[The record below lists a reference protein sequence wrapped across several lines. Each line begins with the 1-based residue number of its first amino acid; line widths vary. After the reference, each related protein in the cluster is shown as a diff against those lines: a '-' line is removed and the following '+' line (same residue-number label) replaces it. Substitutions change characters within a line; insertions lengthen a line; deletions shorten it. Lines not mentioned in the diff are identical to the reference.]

1 MTLDKILT
9 VRITDQNLEKLRN
22 EANKEEVSLNSM
34 VNHIFSDYLQWDMY
48 ANKVGW
54 IVVLAEVF
62 KGIIDELDEKTLY
75 KVAIRTAN
83 ATANVGAMMTG
94 ENTLDGFFFILR
106 NRLKKSGIKY
116 VESNENGMTKF
127 VIHHNLGKNWSYFYK
142 IWHEQMLRN
151 LGHITKISSDDNSL
165 IICVN
170 S

>member
-1 MTLDKILT
+1 MTLDKILS
-9 VRITDQNLEKLRN
+9 VRITEKNLKNLRN
-22 EANKEEVSLNSM
+22 EAKKENISLNSM
-34 VNHIFSDYLQWDMY
+34 VNHIFSDYLQWDLY

-62 KGIIDELDEKTLY
+62 KGIIDELDEKTLH

-83 ATANVGAMMTG
+83 STSNVCTMMTR
-94 ENTLDGFFFILR
+94 ENSLDGFFFILR
-106 NRLKKSGIKY
+106 NRLKRSGIQY
-116 VESNENGMTKF
+116 VESSEDGMTKF

-151 LGHITKISSDDNSL
+151 LGHAAKISSDDNSL

-170 S
+170 V